1 MIKPRLFRYRISG
14 IVLNPEEKIFSC
26 FMHFSIGGLEK
37 EVTTEYSVNIFG
49 SACCNSDVLLHCV
62 CCQLVPLFG
71 VSEVIKKLVKRK
83 FKKDKDSPEEEIETE
98 KEYQRKENQA
108 VKPIAGHHYTWMKI
122 ADAKKDSM
130 LFFKCSQYRSIHSCV
145 KFVPFSSLRG

>member
-1 MIKPRLFRYRISG
+1 MSSRLVS
-14 IVLNPEEKIFSC
+14 LS
-26 FMHFSIGGLEK
+26 
-37 EVTTEYSVNIFG
+37 
-49 SACCNSDVLLHCV
+49 
-62 CCQLVPLFG
+62 G

-130 LFFKCSQYRSIHSCV
+130 LYFKCAEYGSIHSCLQ
-145 KFVPFSSLRG
+145 FVSFSSLRG